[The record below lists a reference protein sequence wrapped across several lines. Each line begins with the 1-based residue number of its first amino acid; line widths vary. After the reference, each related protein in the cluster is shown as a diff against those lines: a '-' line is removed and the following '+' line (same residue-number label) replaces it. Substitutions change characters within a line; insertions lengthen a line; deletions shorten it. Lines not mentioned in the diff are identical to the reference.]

1 MRINE
6 ILTESQLQQLDEGPI
21 GSALGAVGR
30 AAGGAAR
37 GLAKGVGAV
46 AGGVVGAGRAMKKG
60 YQAGK
65 AFVGDDPDP
74 NKGQPGYDAGG
85 AAAPAAGGTAAPTG
99 AAPTGGAPAAG
110 SAPPSAQDINA
121 QGPAGTAPAT
131 AQTGAAGAAL
141 AKTTAAVDQQST
153 AKAGQT
159 VYAQVKANVDKLD
172 KKGKQ
177 RILQLLQKSM
187 ATPDPKPAAGAAPA
201 GGAAPA
207 PAAKPGASPAPSGNF
222 DPNTG
227 KPISAAGQ
235 AQVKSAADFAASPQG
250 KAIAAKQAA
259 WDAEDKAAAA
269 GSTAAPANT
278 MANAPVSATNTAAA
292 DNPNQPPPKKT
303 GGKVAGQV
311 SQSPDA
317 VRKRNARAAA
327 ASAKSTG
334 NKVMGNMVN
343 TLQQQNASKNNYG
356 NALSEALAQRVEM
369 HKQKMFETGLSQ
381 GTISVFRK

>member
-1 MRINE
+1 MRITE
-6 ILTESQLQQLDEGPI
+6 LLTESETQHLEEGPI
-21 GSALGAVGR
+21 LNKIGSAVGN
-30 AAGGAAR
+30 AAR
-37 GLAKGVGAV
+37 GVANTVGAV

-74 NKGQPGYDAGG
+74 NAGQPGYDAGG
-85 AAAPAAGGTAAPTG
+85 SAAAPKTTAAG
-99 AAPTGGAPAAG
+99 AAPAPSGTA
-110 SAPPSAQDINA
+110 PSAQAINA
-121 QGPAGTAPAT
+121 KGPAGTAPAT
-131 AQTGAAGAAL
+131 AQTGAAGQAL
-141 AKTTAAVDQQST
+141 AKTTAAVDQQTT

-172 KKGKQ
+172 KRGKQ

-187 ATPDPKPAAGAAPA
+187 AAPEPKPAAGAAPA
-201 GGAAPA
+201 ATTPPAAAPA
-207 PAAKPGASPAPSGNF
+207 AEPTTAA
-222 DPNTG
+222 
-227 KPISAAGQ
+227 
-235 AQVKSAADFAASPQG
+235 
-250 KAIAAKQAA
+250 
-259 WDAEDKAAAA
+259 
-269 GSTAAPANT
+269 AAPANT

-311 SQSPDA
+311 SQTPNA
-317 VRKRNARAAA
+317 IRKRNARRDKANAAA
-327 ASAKSTG
+327 TTG
-334 NKVMGNMVN
+334 GAGAFNQMAQQA
-343 TLQQQNASKNNYG
+343 TQQNAGKVNYG

>member
-1 MRINE
+1 MRITE
-6 ILTESQLQQLDEGPI
+6 LLTESETQYLEEGPI
-21 GSALGAVGR
+21 LNKIGAV
-30 AAGGAAR
+30 AGNAAR

-74 NKGQPGYDAGG
+74 NAGQPGYDAGG
-85 AAAPAAGGTAAPTG
+85 AAAAPKTSAAPASKTTAAG
-99 AAPTGGAPAAG
+99 AAPAPSGTA
-110 SAPPSAQDINA
+110 PSAQDINA

-131 AQTGAAGAAL
+131 AQTGAAGQAL
-141 AKTTAAVDQQST
+141 AKTTAAVDQQTT

-187 ATPDPKPAAGAAPA
+187 AAPEPKPAAGAAPA
-201 GGAAPA
+201 ATTPPAAGAA
-207 PAAKPGASPAPSGNF
+207 
-222 DPNTG
+222 
-227 KPISAAGQ
+227 
-235 AQVKSAADFAASPQG
+235 
-250 KAIAAKQAA
+250 
-259 WDAEDKAAAA
+259 
-269 GSTAAPANT
+269 AAPANT
-278 MANAPVSATNTAAA
+278 MANTPVSATNTAAA

-311 SQSPDA
+311 SQTPDA
-317 VRKRNARAAA
+317 IRKRNARRDKANAAA
-327 ASAKSTG
+327 TTG
-334 NKVMGNMVN
+334 GAGAFNQMAQQA
-343 TLQQQNASKNNYG
+343 TQQNASKVNYG

>member
-6 ILTESQLQQLDEGPI
+6 ILIESQLQQLDEGPI
-21 GSALGAVGR
+21 LNKIGSVV
-30 AAGGAAR
+30 GGAAR

-74 NKGQPGYDAGG
+74 NKGQPGYDGGGEAPAGG
-85 AAAPAAGGTAAPTG
+85 APAPKTTAAPAAGGAP
-99 AAPTGGAPAAG
+99 APAAG
-110 SAPPSAQDINA
+110 GAPSAQDINA
-121 QGPAGTAPAT
+121 QGPAGTAPAV

-141 AKTTAAVDQQST
+141 AKTTAAVDNQST

-187 ATPDPKPAAGAAPA
+187 AVPDPKPAAGAAPA
-201 GGAAPA
+201 AADTPTSAAPA
-207 PAAKPGASPAPSGNF
+207 AEPATAAPATAAPAAEPA
-222 DPNTG
+222 T
-227 KPISAAGQ
+227 AAP
-235 AQVKSAADFAASPQG
+235 A
-250 KAIAAKQAA
+250 
-259 WDAEDKAAAA
+259 
-269 GSTAAPANT
+269 TAAPANT

-292 DNPNQPPPKKT
+292 DNPNQPPPKNT

-311 SQSPDA
+311 SQTPGA
-317 VRKRNARAAA
+317 IAKRGKRQAAA
-327 ASAKSTG
+327 AAKATS
-334 NKVMGNMVN
+334 NRVMGNMVN
-343 TLQQQNASKNNYG
+343 TLQQQNASKVNYG